1 MAGSDGLGWM
11 IFSASQFLRN
21 DVILLG
27 IIILGILG
35 MALNSI
41 LLGLDRALIHWRG
54 RE

>member
-1 MAGSDGLGWM
+1 M

-35 MALNSI
+35 MGLNSI
-41 LLGLDRALIHWRG
+41 LLSLDRGIIHWRG